1 MFNKI
6 REYIKIRSDTRIRYK
21 IWHCGFVLST
31 ELNELKRKRT
41 TQWYIEE
48 FIIEIKDHQR
58 NLDKIYKCY
67 GKYNIEKE
75 LEIAK
80 SIEIKTL
87 HDCEA
92 FLEVYLKVGKK
103 ITKGIKLTLMPLI
116 IGECDSLLN
125 IGEFLLI
132 STMLLIFYS

>member
-1 MFNKI
+1 MLHI
-6 REYIKIRSDTRIRYK
+6 GLGLLRT
-21 IWHCGFVLST
+21 
-31 ELNELKRKRT
+31 LNELKRKRT

-48 FIIEIKDHQR
+48 FIIEIKNHQR

-67 GKYNIEKE
+67 GEYNIENE

-87 HDCEA
+87 HDCEE
-92 FLEVYLKVGKK
+92 FLEVYLKVGEK
-103 ITKGIKLTLMPLI
+103 ITKGIKLTLKPLI
-116 IGECDSLLN
+116 IWECDSSLN

-132 STMLLIFYS
+132 STMLLIFFYVI